1 MSPQDLKKTHNQV
14 LSTIV
19 GAHLN
24 SVLFALDYLI
34 LGFDENDTLTTLVW
48 PLVTATGKTLA
59 FGTAGY
65 RDRLCEL
72 IGRTVKS
79 ALIDDEEAIS
89 IFFASGQDLFIPLRT
104 YSGQGQRATLTS
116 PNHSPLLF

>member
-19 GAHLN
+19 GARLN
-24 SVLFALDYLI
+24 SVQFVQEYLI
-34 LGFDENDTLTTLVW
+34 LGFDESDILTTLVW
-48 PLVTATGKTLA
+48 PLVTASGRTHSYGA
-59 FGTAGY
+59 VGY

-79 ALIDDEEAIS
+79 ARFDDEEAIS
-89 IFFASGQDLFIPLRT
+89 IFFSSGQDLFIPLRT
-104 YSGQGQRATLTS
+104 YVGKGERATLMS
-116 PNHSPLLF
+116 PNHSPLVF